1 MDSSL
6 LAIGLAVGLVIAA
19 VTDVKLGR
27 IPNWLTFSLAG
38 FGMTVHTILEGWAGF
53 FFSVEG
59 LGFGIGCLLLF
70 YIMGG
75 MGAGDVKFLGSI
87 GAVVGSPAVLHVF
100 LITALLGGLYALAM
114 MIHLGG
120 GRYAWNRVAGFFTTM
135 VLTKSVPKA
144 DRSGGGEPKLRYALV
159 IGLGTIFAQSW
170 EWYGR
175 W

>member
-1 MDSSL
+1 MDSFL

-19 VTDVKLGR
+19 VTDVRLGR

-53 FFSVEG
+53 LFSVEG
-59 LGFGIGCLLLF
+59 LGLGIGCLLFF

-87 GAVVGSPAVLHVF
+87 GAVIGSPAVLQVF
-100 LITALLGGLYALAM
+100 LLTALLGGLYALAM

-120 GRYAWNRVAGFFTTM
+120 GRYAWNRVLRFLTTM
-135 VLTKSVPKA
+135 VLIKSVPKA
-144 DRSGGGEPKLRYALV
+144 EISVGGEPKLRYALV
-159 IGLGTIFAQSW
+159 IGLGTILAQTR
-170 EWYGR
+170 EWYGI